1 MKIERRGPGK
11 GATNVKMTYYCTTYS
26 SPLGPVTLASDGEAL
41 VGLWLQ
47 GQKSVSDAAS
57 TELEQRDGLP
67 VFQEGKDW
75 LEAYFAGE
83 RPDASQLALAP
94 AGSPFR
100 QAVWRM
106 LREIPYGATTTYGE
120 IARQFAEKQGL
131 PRMSAQAV
139 GGAVGHNEISIIIP
153 CHRVV
158 GTNGSLT
165 GYAGGI
171 DKKIK
176 LLETEHTDLT
186 GFFVPKK
193 GTAL

>member
-120 IARQFAEKQGL
+120 IARKMA
-131 PRMSAQAV
+131 A
-139 GGAVGHNEISIIIP
+139 
-153 CHRVV
+153 
-158 GTNGSLT
+158 LT
-165 GYAGGI
+165 GYAGGLAQ
-171 DKKIK
+171 KVW
-176 LLETEHTDLT
+176 LLRHEGVDLGGMT
-186 GFFVPKK
+186 WPGVGPVK
-193 GTAL
+193 